1 MPQQRDLLLRC
12 ESRWQHQVRCLFHS
26 FCAFWPPNRK
36 FILINFS
43 CVALQHAYAPTGG
56 SSCLRSP
63 QQCVTRVL
71 SLGLME
77 PSILDATT
85 SACLD
90 HCLHFLTHIYS
101 FFYALNADGSLRWKY
116 LTGAEVLSDPIVAS
130 DGSVY
135 VGSQDQKLYAFNR
148 PCLAGK
154 QIVLIH

>member
-1 MPQQRDLLLRC
+1 M
-12 ESRWQHQVRCLFHS
+12 
-26 FCAFWPPNRK
+26 
-36 FILINFS
+36 
-43 CVALQHAYAPTGG
+43 
-56 SSCLRSP
+56 
-63 QQCVTRVL
+63 
-71 SLGLME
+71 
-77 PSILDATT
+77 DATT